1 MCLTA
6 PARVVAVDD
15 EGATVLLGGRER
27 RASTL
32 VVPDVAVDD
41 WVIVAAGTI
50 LERVPPAEAVRLAA
64 AVRLARG
71 EGVTP

>member
-6 PARVVAVDD
+6 PARVVAVDE

-32 VVPDVAVDD
+32 VVPELAVGD

-50 LERVPPAEAVRLAA
+50 LERLDRHEAERIAA
-64 AVRLARG
+64 AVDEAYREEA
-71 EGVTP
+71 